1 MWRFDFWVA
10 CSWSRRGGVYVV
22 TAEVGFDP
30 RSRLTVTLG
39 WPSQSLLTFLL
50 CRSPSD
56 FLHLTDSLHLSIEDA
71 ANDHDEERAAAQ
83 VRWQEQVGSA
93 RAGCCDKASATNAK
107 SGATKTAVA
116 KTGAAKP
123 AIAMPGATKASDST
137 KASRSVDTNDEMTNT
152 KDETMNLNIN
162 NETVNK
168 NMSNEGGKGQ
178 DREVMEMFRKFQE
191 AQAAE
196 AQAAGDVL
204 DISETSIVFGT
215 CEPSNASGI
224 CESTTA
230 FNNKPSFD
238 FGISDS
244 SNIFDICDS
253 TNIFDDKPSNIFGLR
268 ESPDIFDDKPSFN
281 IATTA
286 SGDLV
291 LLDSQGIEVSVLGTY
306 SIPAKDRLPTF
317 QGEVDFFRDWTQEQL
332 NEEQHAP
339 INDRKAARLRLR
351 RKRFDFVG
359 EPGYRVYLARRER
372 RLSEDEDD
380 FLPRKRMHTTQDL
393 ANMRAKWKVHRE
405 RPLRERALRRCLRQR
420 AVKYGKGVDV
430 DKARK
435 GEYVDKRREV
445 IVEREVVK
453 REKDGLGDEGCQVD
467 EVYAMGGDEQAMGD
481 QDHRMDNVEE
491 GEGEDEDDP
500 MGGVDEEEN
509 DGEDEQD
516 DDDDA
521 DAPRVPFRRESTPE
535 PEGEEDWIM

>member
-1 MWRFDFWVA
+1 R
-10 CSWSRRGGVYVV
+10 SHLTLS
-22 TAEVGFDP
+22 P
-30 RSRLTVTLG
+30 RSTACIVLSPYPRMAILG
-39 WPSQSLLTFLL
+39 YPSI
-50 CRSPSD
+50 D
-56 FLHLTDSLHLSIEDA
+56 DA
-71 ANDHDEERAAAQ
+71 ANDHDKEWAAQ
-83 VRWQEQVGSA
+83 VRWQEQVGFA
-93 RAGCCDKASATNAK
+93 RAGCGEQSLLSCTKASKKSKASATNAK
-107 SGATKTAVA
+107 SGATTTAVA

-168 NMSNEGGKGQ
+168 NMSNEGGKVQ
-178 DREVMEMFRKFQE
+178 DKEVMEMFRKFQE

-196 AQAAGDVL
+196 AQAAGEVDGCSEASNVPG
-204 DISETSIVFGT
+204 ISG
-215 CEPSNASGI
+215 
-224 CESTTA
+224 STTA
-230 FNNKPSFD
+230 LNNKPSFD
-238 FGISDS
+238 FRIFEP
-244 SNIFDICDS
+244 SNILD
-253 TNIFDDKPSNIFGLR
+253 IFDDKPSNIFGLR

-281 IATTA
+281 FATTA

-317 QGEVDFFRDWTQEQL
+317 EGEVDFFRDWTQEHL
-332 NEEQHAP
+332 DEEQYTP
-339 INDRKAARLRLR
+339 ITNRQAARLRLR
-351 RKRFDFVG
+351 RKRYDFIG

-372 RLSEDEDD
+372 RLTEDEDD
-380 FLPRKRMHTTQDL
+380 FLPRKWMHTTQDL

-467 EVYAMGGDEQAMGD
+467 EVYAMGGEEQAMGEEKYPMGD
-481 QDHRMDNVEE
+481 QDHPMDNVEE
-491 GEGEDEDDP
+491 GEEEDEDDP